1 MSSSRSG
8 REHRCVIDTWQ
19 VTYLVPQG
27 SAFSS
32 ADRDRLDGM
41 LRSEAAERIARSL
54 DVSVEASDPS
64 VWRIR
69 SMEADL
75 GSTLAPQALA
85 GRIAASILGELT
97 QDADP
102 GRVLRFPSRAAYLAR
117 FVVDLVH
124 GRAWDRWYFEEFAS
138 LRPLSTSRAICESLL
153 QQEGDI
159 APVLLCLLADHGLSS
174 VLGALSAIDAEHLF
188 HAWLPAQQ
196 GASSSG
202 LARWVPR
209 LLHCW
214 SQTPC
219 RWAAGNPWRDGL
231 WWLSIA
237 ATHHPGAEADEDLV
251 GSVSTLL
258 EIRTLFQSIDSLY
271 VRGQVVQLLAD
282 NHLEAALRLAT
293 TPSTPSPLHALTLF
307 AALMEQD
314 LDWGLN
320 AVSIL
325 IGDQQSSIAVTTS
338 LQPYGEPVESPFSGV
353 FRLGPSFL
361 ATQTVPILLAAGLPS
376 LLPLFVHLIA
386 TQCMGA
392 PHASSSMRSVALCTF
407 SGINAA
413 SLDEAFEQLRFV
425 EPLHLNAL
433 QRALVAS
440 LDAQDEPA
448 SPAWLI
454 AQTGSPAS
462 SALLLMDSDTGEWLD
477 AELLSSDDSARAAM
491 QALRLRHLPLS
502 LPPIT
507 TASQL
512 PGRDPSVDLAWF
524 SILGADSR
532 LDPLLSPRIHHCLH
546 LFLALLARR
555 ILRHFARGLM
565 GFHLSS
571 PQYIVHNFLL
581 GSGSIRHC
589 VSSISVEL
597 DPPPLA
603 VVLRLAGAHQQSYS
617 PTWLPADPQEPAHR
631 GTDICIQ
638 PRPE

>member
-1 MSSSRSG
+1 
-8 REHRCVIDTWQ
+8 
-19 VTYLVPQG
+19 
-27 SAFSS
+27 
-32 ADRDRLDGM
+32 M
-41 LRSEAAERIARSL
+41 LRSEAAERVAHSL
-54 DVSVEASDPS
+54 DVSVEPSDPS

-69 SMEADL
+69 SMEVDL
-75 GSTLAPQALA
+75 GSTHAPQALA
-85 GRIAASILGELT
+85 GRVAASILGELT
-97 QDADP
+97 QDGDP

-153 QQEGDI
+153 QQEGDLS
-159 APVLLCLLADHGLSS
+159 PVLLCLLADHGLSN

-188 HAWLPAQQ
+188 HAWLPAQ
-196 GASSSG
+196 GAASSSG

-209 LLHCW
+209 LLHFW

-219 RWAAGNPWRDGL
+219 RWAGGNPWRDGL

-237 ATHHPGAEADEDLV
+237 ATHHPGAEEDEDLL
-251 GSVSTLL
+251 GSVTALL
-258 EIRTLFQSIDSLY
+258 QIRTLFQSIDSLY

-282 NHLEAALRLAT
+282 NHFEAALRLAT
-293 TPSTPSPLHALTLF
+293 THSTPSPLHALTLF

-325 IGDQQSSIAVTTS
+325 TGDQQSSITVTTS

-376 LLPLFVHLIA
+376 LLSLFVHLIA

-392 PHASSSMRSVALCTF
+392 PHASSSMRSTALCTF

-413 SLDEAFEQLRFV
+413 SLDEAFELLHFV
-425 EPLHLNAL
+425 QPLHLHAL
-433 QRALVAS
+433 QRALIAS
-440 LDAQDEPA
+440 LVAQDEPA

-454 AQTGSPAS
+454 AQTGSPAA
-462 SALLLMDSDTGEWLD
+462 SALLLMDRDTGEWLD
-477 AELLSSDDSARAAM
+477 AELLSSDDSAGVAM
-491 QALRLRHLPLS
+491 KALRLRHTPLS

-507 TASQL
+507 AASQL
-512 PGRDPSVDLAWF
+512 PGRDPSADLAWF

-532 LDPLLSPRIHHCLH
+532 LDPLLSPQIH

-589 VSSISVEL
+589 DSFISIEL